1 MIRRGS
7 LLRFITLFACQGSN
21 EHSFLKKMGQPRP
34 LLLFIFGL
42 YKQTIIFLHQI
53 HVKMS
58 VQYMVLGIEPTTFG
72 T

>member
-21 EHSFLKKMGQPRP
+21 EQSFLKKMGQPRP